1 MACLNAIWRQMSSRS
16 LGEDPGSPSCFR
28 AVLEGSANEQFGLI
42 LGAHSSMEG
51 LVIVN
56 LEASTTVEKWNLENP
71 ESEIRAAHAVLEV
84 NGLTD
89 QRSMLQEFAKTTTIS
104 LLIKT
109 ELSPEQQLVYDSSMK
124 LYQQTAAVDDLLE
137 PVVLPEE
144 SEGSVALEPCAIC
157 HEDLD
162 ARSIAEVR
170 LPCGHHFHQRC
181 VKRWFLSG
189 HLRCPLCNL
198 DLSTL
203 DRKQSSSLGL

>member
-1 MACLNAIWRQMSSRS
+1 MACFNAFWHNLSSRIS
-16 LGEDPGSPSCFR
+16 GQEDRGSHSCFR
-28 AVLEGSANEQFGLI
+28 ALLEGSANEHFGLI

-56 LEASTTVEKWNLENP
+56 LDGSATVEKWNLENP
-71 ESEIRAAHAVLEV
+71 ESAIKAAYAVLEV

-89 QRSMLQEFAKTTTIS
+89 QPSMLQEFAKTTTIS

-109 ELSPEQQLVYDSSMK
+109 ELSPEQQLVYDSSRK

-137 PVVLPEE
+137 PVVGA
-144 SEGSVALEPCAIC
+144 STALEPCAIC

-162 ARSIAEVR
+162 ARSVAEVR

-198 DLSTL
+198 DLSAL
-203 DRKQSSSLGL
+203 DRKPSSSPDL

>member
-1 MACLNAIWRQMSSRS
+1 MACLNAIWRQLSSRT
-16 LGEDPGSPSCFR
+16 LREDPGSHSCFR

-56 LEASTTVEKWNLENP
+56 LEPSTTVEKWNLENP
-71 ESEIRAAHAVLEV
+71 ESAIKAAHAVLEV

-89 QRSMLQEFAKTTTIS
+89 QRSMLQEFAKTSTIS

-109 ELSPEQQLVYDSSMK
+109 ELSPEQQLVYDSSMR

-137 PVVLPEE
+137 PVVGAE
-144 SEGSVALEPCAIC
+144 STVLEPCAIC

-203 DRKQSSSLGL
+203 DRKSSSPGL